1 MGDNCDIFA
10 NKNDYEVILNAL
22 NCTSSISKKT
32 IDELSDVQQ
41 KKIINSLKNLT
52 LDQFNEALIN
62 SQSII
67 GSTTFRQSLIN
78 KYIYSFPLSK
88 REDIK
93 KNIIDKSLI
102 TSLPA
107 YLIPQRGGSND
118 GCVNL
123 RKTISKYRTRNSPP
137 YPANKCKSTKKK
149 GNDGKMYLSESDKN
163 GVYKWVPINK
173 NKTVKSKVTAK
184 DLRHLAKKYL
194 VTVSGSKSELAKRI
208 MRLRGEKMINATDKA
223 MLEPFL

>member
-1 MGDNCDIFA
+1 LIKLKLDDFN
-10 NKNDYEVILNAL
+10 NAL
-22 NCTSSISKKT
+22 
-32 IDELSDVQQ
+32 Q
-41 KKIINSLKNLT
+41 K
-52 LDQFNEALIN
+52 
-62 SQSII
+62 SQSLY
-67 GSTTFRQSLIN
+67 GSTTFRQSLIK
-78 KYIYSFPLSK
+78 KYIELFHESEK
-88 REDIK
+88 EEIK
-93 KNIIDKSLI
+93 QHIIDTSLI

-137 YPANKCKSTKKK
+137 YPANKCQSTKKR

-163 GVYKWVPINK
+163 GVYIWVPINK